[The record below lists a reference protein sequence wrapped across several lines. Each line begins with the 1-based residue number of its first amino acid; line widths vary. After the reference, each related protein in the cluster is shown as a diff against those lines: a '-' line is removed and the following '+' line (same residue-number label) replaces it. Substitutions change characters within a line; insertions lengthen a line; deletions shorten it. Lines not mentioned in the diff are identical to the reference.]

1 MKILHIVNSLA
12 TGGAEKLILETVPK
26 YNEMGLQCDVLLLDG
41 TNHPFLDELRKK
53 NCCKI
58 FVLGKGSPY
67 RLHFIFK
74 IIPFLKKYD
83 LVHAHLFPANYFTAI
98 AKKISF
104 VKTPIVFT
112 EHNTSNR
119 RFRNKNLRKLNS
131 KIYRLFNRIVCITEE
146 VKGEVKRHAM
156 ISEDRLT
163 IIHNGVNISKYRDA
177 KPLLPVERIVTLFTD
192 NDFLI
197 LQVSSFREQKDQQTI
212 IRALPFLPSH
222 VKLLLA
228 GEGPSKEE
236 CITLVQQ
243 LGLQNRVFFLGNRTD
258 IPELLKTS
266 DINILSSF
274 YEGLSLASIEG
285 MASGKPFIAS
295 NVPGLAGVV
304 GGYGVLFPQGNAE
317 VLANEILKL
326 MNNKELYQ
334 NVALKC
340 TERAKDFDIGKM
352 VEQHI
357 LLYKDLVSTAVQGGE
372 LN

>member
-83 LVHAHLFPANYFTAI
+83 LVHAHLFPVNYFTAI

-131 KIYRLFNRIVCITEE
+131 KIYRHFNRIVCITEE
-146 VKGEVKRHAM
+146 VKREVKRHAM
-156 ISEDRLT
+156 ISEKQLS
-163 IIHNGVNISKYRDA
+163 IIHNGVDISKYSDA
-177 KPLLPVERIVTLFTD
+177 KLLPVERITPLLTD
-192 NDFLI
+192 KDFLL

-212 IRALPFLPSH
+212 IKALTFLPPH

-228 GEGPSKEE
+228 GEGPLKEE
-236 CITLVQQ
+236 CMTLVQQ
-243 LGLQNRVFFLGNRTD
+243 LDLQNRVFFLGNRSD
-258 IPELLKTS
+258 IPQLLKTS

-295 NVPGLAGVV
+295 DVPGLAGVV

-326 MNNKELYQ
+326 MNNEELYHK
-334 NVALKC
+334 VALKC

-357 LLYKDLVSTAVQGGE
+357 LLYKDLVSTAVQAG
-372 LN
+372 N